1 MRKIYCLLMIILLLT
16 SCSVK
21 KTEKTQEENKNKKT
35 IDQEVMKPQKPFET
49 FSCKVSGNYKGIPI
63 VASVRISYDSV
74 VWLSASSMGI
84 EGVRVL
90 CFMDSIFVINKLQ
103 KEYIA
108 TTYNKIFKYIGVP
121 LSYNFVQSI
130 FFDTL
135 QTQTFNS
142 PNFTGT
148 IKKEIVKVNDSIY
161 LPNSIEIEAIF
172 NQQKQNIKLKIKNHQ
187 INPQNTYPFTQP
199 NNYKI
204 RN

>member
-1 MRKIYCLLMIILLLT
+1 MKKIYCSLIIILLLT

-21 KTEKTQEENKNKKT
+21 KVEKTKEDKSKKT
-35 IDQEVMKPQKPFET
+35 IEQEIVKPQKPFET
-49 FSCKVSGNYKGIPI
+49 FSCKVNGNYKGIPI

-74 VWLSASSMGI
+74 VWLSVSSMGI
-84 EGVRVL
+84 EGVRAL
-90 CFMDSIFVINKLQ
+90 CLMDSIFVINKLQ

-108 TTYNKIFKYIGVP
+108 TTYNKVSKYVGIP

-148 IKKEIVKVNDSIY
+148 IKKEIIKVGDNYY
-161 LPNSIEIEAIF
+161 LPNNIEIEAVY

>member
-1 MRKIYCLLMIILLLT
+1 MIIILLLT
-16 SCSVK
+16 SCSIK
-21 KTEKTQEENKNKKT
+21 KTEKAQEYKNKKT
-35 IDQEVMKPQKPFET
+35 IEHDIVKTQKPFET

-84 EGVRVL
+84 EGVRAL
-90 CFMDSIFVINKLQ
+90 CLMDSIFIINKLQ

-108 TTYNKIFKYIGVP
+108 TTYNKVSKYVGIP
-121 LSYNFVQSI
+121 LSYNFVQSV

-148 IKKEIVKVNDSIY
+148 IKKEIVKVGDNYY

-172 NQQKQNIKLKIKNHQ
+172 NQQKQNIKLKIKNHK
-187 INPQNTYPFTQP
+187 INPQNTYPFTRP